1 MTSDDNKAILKKLIE
16 ANFVE
21 SIDELCAPDFVGHLP
36 SFPTPIDRTNFK
48 AFASMLYS
56 AFPDLQ
62 HTVEVQLAENDLVAC
77 CVLVTGTHLGEFQG
91 IPATGKK
98 VVFYDLIITRLK
110 DGKSVELWAQFD
122 VLNLLQQL
130 GVNPF

>member
-1 MTSDDNKAILKKLIE
+1 MTSDENKVIFKKLIE
-16 ANFVE
+16 ANTLA

-36 SFPTPIDRTNFK
+36 SFPAPTDRTNFI

-56 AFPDLQ
+56 AFPDLH
-62 HTVEVQLAENDLVAC
+62 HTVEVHLAENDMVAG
-77 CVLVTGTHLGEFQG
+77 CVIVRGTHQGDFQG

-98 VVFYDLIITRLK
+98 VEFYDLIIARLK
-110 DGKSVELWAQFD
+110 DGKAVELWAQLD

-130 GVNPF
+130 GANPF